1 MPTIDRFDCS
11 TTDQE
16 NSFNSCNFKAL
27 LKLRAAL
34 GDVALRHHLTS
45 EKESA
50 MYTSKSIQNELLQCI
65 KGFILTT
72 AWNSN

>member
-27 LKLRAAL
+27 LKLRADL

-45 EKESA
+45 EK
-50 MYTSKSIQNELLQCI
+50 
-65 KGFILTT
+65 
-72 AWNSN
+72 